1 MCKSYYYTRVIC
13 LLLFVTLSSS
23 LTISPRYVRLIKFPA
38 EAELDKNYPKPY
50 EFGYSVK
57 DGFGTKQHRK
67 EVANSDGVVTGTY
80 GYLDP
85 AGVYR
90 FVDYIADRSGYR
102 AKLRA
107 IKLGASSEVKDNVI
121 ENSSSNIDSSESLSP
136 KGNELFAPNINT
148 SDVLKG
154 LVPQNY

>member
-1 MCKSYYYTRVIC
+1 MGSAPNNT
-13 LLLFVTLSSS
+13 
-23 LTISPRYVRLIKFPA
+23 
-38 EAELDKNYPKPY
+38 E
-50 EFGYSVK
+50 
-57 DGFGTKQHRK
+57 K

-121 ENSSSNIDSSESLSP
+121 ENSSSKIDSSESLSR
-136 KGNELFAPNINT
+136 KVNELFAPNINT

-154 LVPQNY
+154 LRSQND